1 MTAQS
6 HHLWASQVPG
16 RQCRQTRGP
25 SREAAT
31 PSRRDLGKD
40 SRLGHNLV
48 FGLPP
53 NVSSVIVHIV
63 TKSWKEGIAL
73 NVGDNEIHPLLY
85 YGHYTF
91 GTNLC
96 IVKLAPFPGLP
107 YLPVFFFYPIAIN
120 QKLRVEKAWKWGTPV
135 YIILVPWQP
144 YCQNVSIWAS
154 GKNNSYQNLSSQYN

>member
-40 SRLGHNLV
+40 GRLGHNLV

-53 NVSSVIVHIV
+53 NVSSVVVHIV

-73 NVGDNEIHPLLY
+73 NVGYNEIHPLLY

-107 YLPVFFFYPIAIN
+107 YLPVFFIQLHSI
-120 QKLRVEKAWKWGTPV
+120 KSWGWRRPGNEA
-135 YIILVPWQP
+135 YQSIILVPWQP
-144 YCQNVSIWAS
+144 YCQNVSIWVS